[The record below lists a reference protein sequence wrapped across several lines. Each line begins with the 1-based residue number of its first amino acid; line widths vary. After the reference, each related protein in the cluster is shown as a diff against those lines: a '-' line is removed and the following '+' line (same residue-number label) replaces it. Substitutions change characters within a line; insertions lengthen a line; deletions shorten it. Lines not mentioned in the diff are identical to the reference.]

1 MKFRPNRRENQYI
14 VALLENW
21 AALDNLARGH
31 KVQSKFHIMLSA
43 RGDPVWAF
51 AMRAFALVRLKKLRI
66 ITDVTGC

>member
-1 MKFRPNRRENQYI
+1 
-14 VALLENW
+14 
-21 AALDNLARGH
+21 
-31 KVQSKFHIMLSA
+31 MLSA